1 MSREKYIPKSDEL
14 LFSQAKAADN
24 DEWII
29 FRSKQIPVT
38 SQRLEQLKQFL
49 EEYKPSQVTRSSG
62 VGWISGSIYDHEES
76 GYDEESASDE
86 ESTDDESI
94 DTGPVGA
101 VLEWKKWTGVKNLKT
116 VNVIAKKYNVTVGK
130 WMVHVSTDIIDMY
143 WERLAMAMMK
153 GELGN
158 SVHSMKVICLD
169 VCSFI
174 HFIFKG

>member
-62 VGWISGSIYDHEES
+62 VGWISVSIYDHEES
-76 GYDEESASDE
+76 GDDE
-86 ESTDDESI
+86 ESTVD
-94 DTGPVGA
+94 GA
-101 VLEWKKWTGVKNLKT
+101 DPLAAILEWEIWTGIKNLKN
-116 VNVIAKKYNVTVGK
+116 VNIIAKKYNVTVGK

>member
-1 MSREKYIPKSDEL
+1 MSRETYIHTIHTYIHTYN
-14 LFSQAKAADN
+14 DN
-24 DEWII
+24 KWII
-29 FRSKQIPVT
+29 FRSKQIPATT
-38 SQRLEQLKQFL
+38 SQRLEQLELFL
-49 EEYKPSQVTRSSG
+49 EKYKPSQVTRSSR
-62 VGWISGSIYDHEES
+62 VGWICVSIYDHEES

-94 DTGPVGA
+94 DPGPVGA

-116 VNVIAKKYNVTVGK
+116 VNIIAKKYNVTVGK
-130 WMVHVSTDIIDMY
+130 WMVHVSTDIIDIY

-169 VCSFI
+169 LCSFI

>member
-62 VGWISGSIYDHEES
+62 VGWICVSIYDHEES
-76 GYDEESASDE
+76 GDDEESASDE
-86 ESTDDESI
+86 EYTYDESI
-94 DTGPVGA
+94 DPGPVGA

-116 VNVIAKKYNVTVGK
+116 VNIIAKKYNVTVGK

-169 VCSFI
+169 VYSFI
-174 HFIFKG
+174 NFISKG